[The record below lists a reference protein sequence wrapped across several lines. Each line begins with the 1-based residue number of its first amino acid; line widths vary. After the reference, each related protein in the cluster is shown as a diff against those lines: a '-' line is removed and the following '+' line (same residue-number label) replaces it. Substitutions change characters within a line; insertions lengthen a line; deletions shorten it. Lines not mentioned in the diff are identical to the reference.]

1 MVSAAATIPV
11 VGFVA
16 AIPAALV
23 VYALRSAVTGA
34 AQDRVEIFHAPDA
47 IFNAGKTFFNDLSPL
62 AGLAIR
68 QGPET

>member
-1 MVSAAATIPV
+1 MTFEHLKSSFLSFIVVAFAVIWIGIMVSAAATIPV

-34 AQDRVEIFHAPDA
+34 AQDRVEIFHA
-47 IFNAGKTFFNDLSPL
+47 
-62 AGLAIR
+62 
-68 QGPET
+68 